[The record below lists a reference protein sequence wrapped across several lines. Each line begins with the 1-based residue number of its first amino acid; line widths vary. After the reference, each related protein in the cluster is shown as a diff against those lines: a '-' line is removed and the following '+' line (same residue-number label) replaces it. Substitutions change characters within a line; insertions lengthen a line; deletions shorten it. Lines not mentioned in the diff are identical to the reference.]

1 MLDGDLNPVPTGVT
15 GELYIG
21 GTLLARGYANR
32 ADLTAERFIANPFGA
47 GTRLYRTGDIV
58 RWNERGQL
66 EYLGRIDAQVK
77 IRGFRVEMGE
87 VEAQLLQV
95 PGVRE
100 AVVVVRETAQGTL
113 LTAYI
118 SSATGTGA
126 DTGSGKLDAIFVRQA
141 LKAVL
146 PDYMVPAAITMLD
159 RLPLNANGKIDRRAL
174 PAPVFD
180 AGDAYEAP
188 EGELETQLAQLW
200 AEVLGVE
207 GVGRHDNF
215 FELGGH
221 SLLALTLVGRIKN
234 SGLAVEA
241 SLARLL
247 KTQTIA
253 GYVAEEDY
261 GYERTRLHAEG
272 LERLA
277 VSLNRCAVPNA
288 APLFMVHE
296 GRGSVL
302 DYVTLAQALVDK
314 CPVMGLSL
322 DADHVPGDM
331 MQIARLHARTIR
343 IIQPVGAVRVAGWS
357 LGGALSPLIAKVL
370 EDEGR
375 EVAWVGAIDPY
386 IQSLDR
392 EDISPVDFVRA
403 YVQSLVSEKRANT
416 ALCDRN
422 VIAWLDEVRNLGD
435 ETFTVEWVR
444 ALTERVR
451 RLGPPRS
458 PDGQDMDGKE
468 LQLGSGELSDLF
480 AASWKLHKA
489 SNAPCEGVHISA
501 PMSIWWAGT
510 ARSEHASVFTGWMKS
525 DTFTERVLSENHAGI
540 IRSEVLL
547 RDIISIS

>member
-1 MLDGDLNPVPTGVT
+1 M
-15 GELYIG
+15 
-21 GTLLARGYANR
+21 
-32 ADLTAERFIANPFGA
+32 
-47 GTRLYRTGDIV
+47 
-58 RWNERGQL
+58 
-66 EYLGRIDAQVK
+66 
-77 IRGFRVEMGE
+77 
-87 VEAQLLQV
+87 
-95 PGVRE
+95 
-100 AVVVVRETAQGTL
+100 
-113 LTAYI
+113 
-118 SSATGTGA
+118 
-126 DTGSGKLDAIFVRQA
+126 
-141 LKAVL
+141 
-146 PDYMVPAAITMLD
+146 
-159 RLPLNANGKIDRRAL
+159 
-174 PAPVFD
+174 
-180 AGDAYEAP
+180 
-188 EGELETQLAQLW
+188 
-200 AEVLGVE
+200 
-207 GVGRHDNF
+207 GRHDNF

-253 GYVAEEDY
+253 GYVAEDGHGHEY
-261 GYERTRLHAEG
+261 SRLHADG

-343 IIQPVGAVRVAGWS
+343 KIQPVGAVRVAGWS
-357 LGGALSPLIAKVL
+357 LGGALAPLIAKVL

-403 YVQSLVSEKRANT
+403 YVQSLVSEKMANT

-435 ETFTVEWVR
+435 EAITTEWVR
-444 ALTERVR
+444 ALTEHVS
-451 RLGPPRS
+451 RLGLPRL
-458 PDGQDMDGKE
+458 PDGQYMDGKE
-468 LQLGSGELSDLF
+468 LQLESGELSDLF
-480 AASWKLHKA
+480 VASWKLHKA
-489 SNAPCEGVHISA
+489 SNAPCEGVHIRA

-510 ARSEHASVFTGWMKS
+510 ARSEHASVFIGWMKS

-540 IRSEVLL
+540 IRSEILL